1 MILTK
6 QPLLIPDLARCNG
19 DVCVCVCVCVCVLRK
34 SDKEKESLN
43 GRTGGDSCL
52 LSARQRARY
61 L

>member
-19 DVCVCVCVCVCVLRK
+19 DVCVCVCVLRK